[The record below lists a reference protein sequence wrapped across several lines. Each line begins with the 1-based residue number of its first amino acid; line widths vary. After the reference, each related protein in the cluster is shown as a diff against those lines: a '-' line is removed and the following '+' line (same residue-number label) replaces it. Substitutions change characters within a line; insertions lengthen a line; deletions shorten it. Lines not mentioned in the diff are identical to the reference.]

1 MDTKP
6 PDKNK
11 PAARPDEVEEV
22 AHLDDAVIGRAFRGS
37 FIALILIVV
46 LGAGAWW
53 VLRKKPDAK
62 PTQVTKLSAPVSPN
76 RAVQEIPTAR
86 FTEVTAASGIQFVH
100 YSGA

>member
-53 VLRKKPDAK
+53 CP
-62 PTQVTKLSAPVSPN
+62 
-76 RAVQEIPTAR
+76 
-86 FTEVTAASGIQFVH
+86 
-100 YSGA
+100 